1 MTDIENLEDKLA
13 KILSDQIRK
22 DIDEAIMRDIMGHS
36 GGRYYRMDWFFR
48 DTIEWKKL

>member
-1 MTDIENLEDKLA
+1 MIDIEVLQDKLA

-22 DIDEAIMRDIMGHS
+22 DIDEAIMKDIMGSS

-48 DTIEWKKL
+48 DTIEWDEL

>member
-1 MTDIENLEDKLA
+1 MTDIEDLHDELT

-36 GGRYYRMDWFFR
+36 VGRYYRMDWFFKN
-48 DTIEWKKL
+48 TIEWEEL